1 MKCIDYTRDDADARC
16 GPGKNTGETSG
27 AEGEKEKIPTRK
39 NSLLT
44 NRTNAVIMPI
54 NSKGAVAKATVPF
67 CVFTTKHENAMKEKS
82 NAEIL
87 FQ

>member
-1 MKCIDYTRDDADARC
+1 MQARGADLRRTR
-16 GPGKNTGETSG
+16 GKTSG
-27 AEGEKEKIPTRK
+27 AEGEEEKIPARK

-44 NRTNAVIMPI
+44 NRTNTVIMPI

-67 CVFTTKHENAMKEKS
+67 CVFTTKHENVMKEKS